1 MQYTQ
6 VTLQSTYIASVAV
19 TFAIT
24 LDDASAQNPE
34 PLTQFVNFFT
44 NDLQTLAG
52 FVVQNGSRGTLG
64 VIPTGNYNCITVQVN
79 YHRNYIHVESLCTTL
94 PTQKGERESTTVAY
108 RKPLWATACV
118 RIPMF

>member
-1 MQYTQ
+1 MRELLDQYGVQYTQ
-6 VTLQSTYIASVAV
+6 VTLQSAYIASVAV

-52 FVVQNGSRGTLG
+52 FAVQNGSRGTLG
-64 VIPTGNYNCITVQVN
+64 IIPTGNCNCMMA
-79 YHRNYIHVESLCTTL
+79 HVILH
-94 PTQKGERESTTVAY
+94 STYVG
-108 RKPLWATACV
+108 
-118 RIPMF
+118 

>member
-1 MQYTQ
+1 MRELLDQYGVQYTQ

-34 PLTQFVNFFT
+34 PLTQFINFFT

-52 FVVQNGSRGTLG
+52 FAVQNGSRGTLG
-64 VIPTGNYNCITVQVN
+64 IIPTGNCNCMTAHVIT
-79 YHRNYIHVESLCTTL
+79 ID
-94 PTQKGERESTTVAY
+94 STYVG
-108 RKPLWATACV
+108 
-118 RIPMF
+118 

>member
-1 MQYTQ
+1 MEQLLDDHGVQYTR

-24 LDDASAQNPE
+24 LDDAAAQNQQ
-34 PLTQFVNFFT
+34 PLAQFVNFFT

-64 VIPTGNYNCITVQVN
+64 VTPTGNFI
-79 YHRNYIHVESLCTTL
+79 
-94 PTQKGERESTTVAY
+94 
-108 RKPLWATACV
+108 
-118 RIPMF
+118 